1 MRTKA
6 KMSFHTWL
14 LFIATEF
21 VLCLTP
27 GPAVLFVV
35 SQALQYGTRRSLYA
49 NLGILSANAFYF
61 LLSAVGL
68 GAVLLASHDLF
79 AMIRYLGAAYLIY
92 LGLATIMGRGLAIS
106 TDQGQGVQDTSR
118 TGWRLTGRGFML
130 QAANPKAL
138 LFFAALLP
146 QFIDPRGGVPFQ
158 ILILGLSS
166 MAAEFFVLAGYGLF
180 AGRAFHLAQQPRFA
194 QATNRVAG
202 ALLIGAG
209 AGLAMVGRE

>member
-1 MRTKA
+1 MNG
-6 KMSFHTWL
+6 HTWA
-14 LFIATEF
+14 LFMATEIT
-21 VLCLTP
+21 LCLTP

-35 SQALQYGTRRSLYA
+35 SQALQYGSRRSLYA

-79 AMIRYLGAAYLIY
+79 AMIRYVGAAYLIY
-92 LGLATIMGRGLAIS
+92 LGLATIMGRGLALS
-106 TDQGQGVQDTSR
+106 TGQGVQDASG

-138 LFFAALLP
+138 LFFTALLP
-146 QFIDPRGGVPFQ
+146 QFIDPRAGVPFQ

-180 AGRAFHLAQQPRFA
+180 AGRAFHLAQRPRFA

-209 AGLAMVGRE
+209 AGLAMVGKE

>member
-1 MRTKA
+1 MIW
-6 KMSFHTWL
+6 HTWL

-35 SQALQYGTRRSLYA
+35 SQALRYGSRRSLYA

-61 LLSAVGL
+61 LLSAIGL
-68 GAVLLASHDLF
+68 GAVLLASHELF
-79 AMIRYLGAAYLIY
+79 AMVRYVGAAYLIY

-106 TDQGQGVQDTSR
+106 TDQGVQDTSG
-118 TGWRLTGRGFML
+118 TGWRLMGRGFML

-138 LFFAALLP
+138 LFFTALLP

-194 QATNRVAG
+194 HATNRLAG

>member
-1 MRTKA
+1 
-6 KMSFHTWL
+6 MSWHTWL
-14 LFIATEF
+14 LFVATEF

-35 SQALQYGTRRSLYA
+35 SQALQYGTRRSLFA

-79 AMIRYLGAAYLIY
+79 AMIRYVGAAYLIY

-106 TDQGQGVQDTSR
+106 TDQGVQDTSG
-118 TGWRLTGRGFML
+118 TGWRLMGRGFML

-138 LFFAALLP
+138 LFFTALLP

-166 MAAEFFVLAGYGLF
+166 MAAEFFVLAATAL

-194 QATNRVAG
+194 QATNQW
-202 ALLIGAG
+202 
-209 AGLAMVGRE
+209 RELC